1 MKLKQKI
8 QDILD
13 VNENDLAIMQL
24 IKNQL
29 KHFKRDEKRL
39 IYDLQCNYDDVIT
52 NRNELAQSIAIKGLS
67 EKSIYA
73 KIYGYE
79 TTGFDPT
86 NEFEDLTKKI
96 CLALKCK
103 REDIVKKFN
112 S

>member
-1 MKLKQKI
+1 MTLKKKI

-13 VNENDLAIMQL
+13 VNENDSVIIDLV
-24 IKNQL
+24 KNET
-29 KHFKRDEKRL
+29 KHFKRNEKRL
-39 IYDLQCNYDDVIT
+39 VYDLQSSYGSVIK

-67 EKSIYA
+67 EDAVYN

-79 TTGFDPT
+79 RVGFNPA
-86 NEFEDLTKKI
+86 NENTELTKKI

-103 REDIVKKFN
+103 REDIIKKFN